1 LNSLIKKGKTKI
13 ENIGQKTIDFIDLLG
28 DMLLFFIK
36 AILLIFKKPFRVGE
50 YLNSLEFIGVGS
62 IFIITLTGSFTGAVL
77 ALQGGYAFAK
87 FNAESIVGAS
97 VALTLTRELAPVLT
111 ALMVTG
117 RAVSAM
123 ATEIGTM
130 KVTEQIDALHTMAV
144 DPVHYLVSPRIF
156 STIIMM
162 PILTML
168 FNALGMLGAYFVSA
182 TLLDI
187 DPGLFIDK
195 IKWMVSVADLNSG
208 LIKAAVFGALISLFG
223 TYYGYKTTGGARGV
237 GEATTKAVVL
247 SSIMIFVSDYFL
259 TSLMFG

>member
-1 LNSLIKKGKTKI
+1 MKKIIEKI
-13 ENIGQKTIDFIDLLG
+13 EELGQKTIDFIEIIG
-28 DMLLFFIK
+28 QMLIFFIK
-36 AILLIFKKPFRVGE
+36 SIILVFKPPYRFDI
-50 YLNSLEFIGVGS
+50 YFTALEFIGVGS
-62 IFIITLTGSFTGAVL
+62 IFIIVLTGSFTGAVL
-77 ALQGGYAFAK
+77 ALQGGYAFSK

-111 ALMVTG
+111 GLMVTG

-130 KVTEQIDALHTMAV
+130 KVTEQIDALHTMAI

-156 STIIMM
+156 ATIIMM

-168 FNALGMLGAYFVSA
+168 FNAVGMLGAYFVSA
-182 TLLDI
+182 TMLDI

-195 IKWMVSVADLNSG
+195 ITWMVSIADLNSG

-223 TYYGYKTTGGARGV
+223 TFYGYNTTGGARGV

-259 TSLMFG
+259 TTLMFGS

>member
-1 LNSLIKKGKTKI
+1 MNSLIKKGKTKI